1 MKNSVNESQ
10 KKALLVATVAAVIAG
25 FLLLN
30 VYLMLVIFSAIVVI
44 LFNPVYKWLLSK
56 KFSKSSAATITTLTS
71 LLVVI
76 IPVIIV
82 GAISLVQID
91 RLVSSISTGSYNLDS
106 DSVNKVIDK
115 ANDTFEEIG
124 VSLRVSTDGIA
135 EAVSKGAQQFG
146 KILLEGLFNSITGFF
161 AFLTASIIYLYV
173 FISMLTKQDKII
185 DTIKK
190 MNPLGEDISDLY
202 MKRISAMTKATVRG
216 QLIIAVLQGTAS
228 AAGLTLAGIDGLFF
242 FFCIL
247 LTLMSIIPLGAGILT
262 IPIGVI
268 MIATGNFW
276 QGVLVIANHLLIV
289 TNIDNIL
296 RPQLVPKE
304 AKLDPALMIL
314 AVFSGLSVF
323 GFIGIVLGPVIMIII
338 LTTIQMYLEV
348 FKDTDSIHPDKP
360 DKKPGLIKRI
370 GQVFSKG

>member
-56 KFSKSSAATITTLTS
+56 KLSKSSAATITMLTS

-91 RLVSSISTGSYNLDS
+91 RLVSNISTDSYSLDS
-106 DSVNKVIDK
+106 ESVNKVIDK

-190 MNPLGEDISDLY
+190 LNPLGEDISDLY

-216 QLIIAVLQGTAS
+216 QLVIAVLQGTVS

-247 LTLMSIIPLGAGILT
+247 LTLLSVIPLGAGILT

-289 TNIDNIL
+289 TNIDNVL

-323 GFIGIVLGPVIMIII
+323 GFIGIVLGPVIMIVI

-348 FKDTDSIHPDKP
+348 FKDTDSIHPDKS

-370 GQVFSKG
+370 GQVFNKG

>member
-1 MKNSVNESQ
+1 MKQSVNESQ

-56 KFSKSSAATITTLTS
+56 KFSKSSAATLTTLTS

-91 RLVSSISTGSYNLDS
+91 RLVSSISTESYNLDS
-106 DSVNKVIDK
+106 ASVNKVIDR
-115 ANDTFEEIG
+115 ANETFEEIG

-135 EAVSKGAQQFG
+135 EAISKGAQQFG

-161 AFLTASIIYLYV
+161 AFLTAAIIYLYV

-190 MNPLGEDISDLY
+190 LNPLGEDISDLY

-216 QLIIAVLQGTAS
+216 QLVIAVLQGTVS

-247 LTLMSIIPLGAGILT
+247 LTLMSVIPLGAGILT

-276 QGVLVIANHLLIV
+276 QGILVIANHLLIV

-323 GFIGIVLGPVIMIII
+323 GFIGIVLGPVIMIVI

-348 FKDTDSIHPDKP
+348 FKDTDSIHSEKADQ
-360 DKKPGLIKRI
+360 KPGLIKRI
-370 GQVFSKG
+370 SQVFSKD